1 MGSAG
6 GMKRFRVEEIL
17 ISLRRREILIV
28 NDGSLTAGTFSPVD
42 DTFLSQSPY
51 CRAWEL
57 ANERRGRSAT
67 RHKPYGQSLDEAL
80 AALATEAEL
89 GPTADEA

>member
-1 MGSAG
+1 MIVWGFFVCGST
-6 GMKRFRVEEIL
+6 RVFNL
-17 ISLRRREILIV
+17 
-28 NDGSLTAGTFSPVD
+28 G
-42 DTFLSQSPY
+42 
-51 CRAWEL
+51 EL

-89 GPTADEA
+89 GPTEDEARARLERYGRNELTLLFSRYFPGDAINPTRR